1 MIKRW
6 NSLLLK
12 VFDFICLQNLKS
24 STVTVVKETEPL
36 SIASWVLKK
45 KILNTFFTELLITTT
60 FQY

>member
-36 SIASWVLKK
+36 SIASWVFKK